1 MRKVYEVDGVEYECI
16 HAWKFNSDGTF
27 SVVPADSVS
36 DEEMF
41 STIKSIRE
49 DDELQRELDEL
60 EKQMQD

>member
-49 DDELQRELDEL
+49 DG
-60 EKQMQD
+60 